1 MKKSFLRGNGMTNE
15 ILTTALRFATQG
27 IVVVPVASDG
37 SKRPGLSS
45 WKEFQDRQPTQDE
58 LLAWFNNEQVQGLGV
73 ITGPIS
79 GNLLMIEFEG
89 RAVEQKLHLRA
100 AEAIKSAGFAD
111 LWQSIVDG
119 YTEATPSG
127 GIHFLVKVDGP
138 AIDGNTKLASKPGE
152 DGGCLIETRAAGG
165 FSICAPSGGTAHPSG
180 KSWSMIAGS
189 IETIPTI
196 TTHEMNELFR
206 ILATFDE
213 MPKPEITK
221 QELIKRE
228 FNPAL
233 PGDDYNQR
241 TTWEE
246 ILEPIGWKKVFTQ
259 AEKTLWRR
267 PKKDEGISAS
277 TNHGGYDTFYVFSTS
292 TTFEANKSYSKFA
305 VYAHLHHADN
315 FKHAAEALRF
325 KGYGGPAAVPAEL
338 NTYTYSPETGE
349 IIESTASAGSD
360 GGAEYLLQKEIAL
373 ARAKREAKRILD
385 QEEAAKNYHIPTYI
399 RTLTEELKLP
409 RQEVKWTIKDVFP
422 TGANVTLTAQYKAG
436 KTTLINSLARSLA
449 DGTKFLNY
457 FDAPVHP
464 GRIVIFNYEV
474 GEDQYRNWMDDVS
487 IEDSDKITLIHLR
500 GERMPLTIPQVED
513 FVVSILKDCEA
524 QTWILDP
531 FARAFTGSGD
541 ENSNSDVGVFLDTLD
556 VVKKRAGVSNLVLPI
571 HTGRAQENGIDRA
584 RGATRLDDWAD
595 VRWLLKKTNDG
606 RFFSA
611 DGRDVLQ
618 EEQQLTF
625 DETTRSLTLGGV
637 DSRMAKK
644 RGLEDMWIDAVTAN
658 PGLNTSQLAEIL
670 GKRYD
675 DKGLKAG
682 RDAALRHHKVKTRE
696 VGRTTV
702 WFAADHFGDWQ
713 QEQVAN

>member
-1 MKKSFLRGNGMTNE
+1 MTNE
-15 ILTTALRFATQG
+15 ILTTALRFATQD
-27 IVVVPVASDG
+27 IVVVPVAGDG

-45 WKEFQDRQPTQDE
+45 WKEFQERKPTQEE
-58 LLAWFNNEQVQGLGV
+58 LLTWFNNEQVQGLGV

-89 RAVEQKLHLRA
+89 RAIDQKLHLRA
-100 AEAIKSAGFAD
+100 KEAMESAGLEY
-111 LWQSIVDG
+111 LWNQLTNG
-119 YTEATPSG
+119 YSEMTPSG

-138 AIDGNTKLASKPGE
+138 AIDGNTKLASKAGE
-152 DGGCLIETRAAGG
+152 DGGCLIETRGAGG
-165 FSICAPSGGTAHPSG
+165 FSICAPSGGTAHPTG
-180 KSWSMIAGS
+180 KTWAMIAGA

-196 TTHEMNELFR
+196 STDEMNELFT
-206 ILATFDE
+206 ILQTFDE

-221 QELIKRE
+221 QELTKRE

-241 TTWEE
+241 MTWEE
-246 ILEPIGWKKVFTQ
+246 ILEPLGWKKVFTQ

-267 PKKDEGISAS
+267 PNKNEGISAS

-305 VYAHLHHADN
+305 VYAHLHHGDN

-325 KGYGGPAAVPAEL
+325 AGFGGPLATPVEL
-338 NTYTYSPETGE
+338 NTYIYSPETGE
-349 IIESTASAGSD
+349 IIESTASASGD
-360 GGAEYLLQKEIAL
+360 GVDVDYLTQQEIKL
-373 ARAKREAKRILD
+373 ARAKRTAKKLLD
-385 QEEAAKNYHIPTYI
+385 QEEAASNYHQPTYV
-399 RTLTEELKLP
+399 RTLTDELKLP
-409 RQEVKWTIKDVFP
+409 IEEVQWTIKDVFP

-449 DGTKFLNY
+449 DGTEFLNY
-457 FDAPVHP
+457 FAKPDHK
-464 GRIVIFNYEV
+464 GRVVIFNYEV
-474 GEDQYRNWMDDVS
+474 SENQYRRWMNDVA
-487 IEDSDKITLIHLR
+487 IENTDKVTLVHLR
-500 GERMPLTIPQVED
+500 GKRLPLIVQRVED
-513 FVVSILKDCEA
+513 LVVSILKDLDA

-531 FARAFTGSGD
+531 FARAFTGCGD
-541 ENSNSDVGVFLDTLD
+541 ENSNSDVSVFLDTLD
-556 VVKKRAGVSNLVLPI
+556 VIKERAGVSNLVLPV
-571 HTGRAQENGIDRA
+571 HTGRAQESGVDRA

-595 VRWLLKKTNDG
+595 VRWLLKKTNEG

-625 DETTRSLTLGGV
+625 DENTRSLTLGGV

-644 RGLEDMWIDAVTAN
+644 RGLEDMWIDAVNAN
-658 PGLNTSQLAEIL
+658 PGLSTSQLSEIL

-682 RDAALRHHKVKTRE
+682 REAALRHHKVKTSE
-696 VGRTTV
+696 MGRTTV
-702 WFAADHFGDWQ
+702 WFPADHFGTW
-713 QEQVAN
+713 EQDAVAN

>member
-1 MKKSFLRGNGMTNE
+1 MTNE

-73 ITGPIS
+73 ITGVVS

-89 RAVEQKLHLRA
+89 RAIEQKLHLKA
-100 AEAIKSAGFAD
+100 KDAMNSAGLEY
-111 LWQSIVDG
+111 LWDTLTNG
-119 YTEATPSG
+119 YSEMTPSG
-127 GIHFLVKVDGP
+127 GIHFLVKVDGE

-152 DGGCLIETRAAGG
+152 DGGCLIETRGAGG
-165 FSICAPSGGTAHPSG
+165 FSICAPSGGTAHPTG
-180 KSWSMIAGS
+180 KGWTMIAGA
-189 IETIPTI
+189 IESIPTI
-196 TTHEMNELFR
+196 STDEMNELFT
-206 ILATFDE
+206 ILKTFDE

-221 QELIKRE
+221 QELTKRD

-267 PKKDEGISAS
+267 PNKDEGISAS

-292 TTFEANKSYSKFA
+292 TSFEANKSYSKFA
-305 VYAHLHHADN
+305 VYAHLHHNDN

-325 KGYGGPAAVPAEL
+325 KGYGGPAAVPVEL

-349 IIESTASAGSD
+349 IIESTAPAGGD

-373 ARAKREAKRILD
+373 ARAKREAKKVLD
-385 QEEAAKNYHIPTYI
+385 LEEASATFKMPEYFGH
-399 RTLTEELKLP
+399 LGEELKLP
-409 RQEVKWTIKDVFP
+409 REAVAWTIKDIFP

-449 DGTKFLNY
+449 DGEKFLNY
-457 FDAPVHP
+457 FDAPNHP
-464 GRIVIFNYEV
+464 GRVVIFNYEV
-474 GEDQYRNWMDDVS
+474 NREQYRRWFDDVG
-487 IEDSDKITLIHLR
+487 IKN
-500 GERMPLTIPQVED
+500 VEK
-513 FVVSILKDCEA
+513 VSLLHMKGSVFPILVPHIQDLLVKMLKELET

-531 FARAFTGSGD
+531 FAGAFTGSGD
-541 ENSNSDVGVFLDTLD
+541 ENSNSDVTVFLNILD
-556 VVKKRAGVSNLVLPI
+556 NIKERAGVSNLVMPI
-571 HTGRAQENGIDRA
+571 HTGRSQEQGIDRA

-595 VRWLLKKTNDG
+595 VRWILKKTQDG

-625 DETTRSLTLGGV
+625 DETTRSLTLGGANAY
-637 DSRMAKK
+637 MTKIK
-644 RGLEDMWIDAVTAN
+644 NNEEIWYEAVINN
-658 PGLNTSQLAEIL
+658 PGKSTSDILAILN
-670 GKRYD
+670 KNPN
-675 DKGLKAG
+675 DKGMASARKSLLNQRKLKTETVG
-682 RDAALRHHKVKTRE
+682 RSVVWFDINHINTWQQNE
-696 VGRTTV
+696 VG
-702 WFAADHFGDWQ
+702 
-713 QEQVAN
+713 

>member
-1 MKKSFLRGNGMTNE
+1 M
-15 ILTTALRFATQG
+15 LT
-27 IVVVPVASDG
+27 
-37 SKRPGLSS
+37 
-45 WKEFQDRQPTQDE
+45 
-58 LLAWFNNEQVQGLGV
+58 WFNNEQVQGLGV

-89 RAVEQKLHLRA
+89 RAIDQKLHLRA
-100 AEAIKSAGFAD
+100 KEAMESAGLEY
-111 LWQSIVDG
+111 LWNQLTNG
-119 YTEATPSG
+119 YSEMTPSG

-138 AIDGNTKLASKPGE
+138 AIDGNTKLASKAGE
-152 DGGCLIETRAAGG
+152 DGGCLIETRGAGG
-165 FSICAPSGGTAHPSG
+165 FSICAPSGGTAHPTG
-180 KSWSMIAGS
+180 KTWAMIAGA

-196 TTHEMNELFR
+196 STDEMNELFT
-206 ILATFDE
+206 ILQTFDE
-213 MPKPEITK
+213 IPKPEITK
-221 QELIKRE
+221 QELTKRE

-241 TTWEE
+241 MTWEE
-246 ILEPIGWKKVFTQ
+246 ILEPLGWKKVFTQ

-267 PKKDEGISAS
+267 PNKNEGISAS

-305 VYAHLHHADN
+305 VYAHLHHNDN

-325 KGYGGPAAVPAEL
+325 AGFGGPLATPVEL

-349 IIESTASAGSD
+349 IIESTASANGD
-360 GGAEYLLQKEIAL
+360 GVDIDYLTQQEIKL
-373 ARAKREAKRILD
+373 ARAKRTAKKLLD
-385 QEEAAKNYHIPTYI
+385 QEEAASNYHQPTYV
-399 RTLTEELKLP
+399 RTLTDELKLP
-409 RQEVKWTIKDVFP
+409 IEEVQWTIKDVFP

-449 DGTKFLNY
+449 DGTEFLNY
-457 FDAPVHP
+457 FAKPDHK
-464 GRIVIFNYEV
+464 GRVVIFNYEV
-474 GEDQYRNWMDDVS
+474 SENQYRRWMNDVA
-487 IEDSDKITLIHLR
+487 IENTDKVTLVHLR
-500 GERMPLTIPQVED
+500 GKRLPLIVQRVED
-513 FVVSILKDCEA
+513 LVVSILKDLDA

-531 FARAFTGSGD
+531 FARAFTGCGD
-541 ENSNSDVGVFLDTLD
+541 ENSNSDVSVFLDTLD
-556 VVKKRAGVSNLVLPI
+556 VIKERAGVSNLVLPV
-571 HTGRAQENGIDRA
+571 HTGRAQESGVDRA

-595 VRWLLKKTNDG
+595 VRWLLKKTNEG

-625 DETTRSLTLGGV
+625 DENTRSLTLGGV

-644 RGLEDMWIDAVTAN
+644 RGLEDMWIDAVNAN
-658 PGLNTSQLAEIL
+658 PGLSTSQLSEIL

-682 RDAALRHHKVKTRE
+682 REAALRHHKVKTSE
-696 VGRTTV
+696 MGRTTV
-702 WFAADHFGDWQ
+702 WFPADHFGTW
-713 QEQVAN
+713 EQDAVAN

>member
-1 MKKSFLRGNGMTNE
+1 MTNE

-27 IVVVPVASDG
+27 IVVVPVAPDG

-45 WKEFQDRQPTQDE
+45 WKEFQDRQPTQEE

-79 GNLLMIEFEG
+79 CNLLMIEFEG

-100 AEAIKSAGFAD
+100 AQAIKAAGFEE
-111 LWQSIVDG
+111 LWQSIIDG

-196 TTHEMNELFR
+196 STAEMNELFT

-221 QELIKRE
+221 QELTKRE

-246 ILEPIGWKKVFTQ
+246 ILEPLGWKKVFTQ
-259 AEKTLWRR
+259 SEKTLWRR
-267 PKKDEGISAS
+267 PNKDEGISAS

-305 VYAHLHHADN
+305 VYAHLHHGNN

-325 KGYGGPAAVPAEL
+325 KGYGGPAAMPVEL

-349 IIESTASAGSD
+349 IIESTATAGSD

-373 ARAKREAKRILD
+373 ARAKREAKKLLD
-385 QEEAAKNYHIPTYI
+385 IEEATAKFKMPEYFGH
-399 RTLTEELKLP
+399 LGEELQLP
-409 RQEVKWTIKDVFP
+409 RQEVEWTIKDVFP

-449 DGTKFLNY
+449 DGERFLNY
-457 FDAPVHP
+457 FDAPNHP

-474 GEDQYRNWMDDVS
+474 NREQYRRWFDDVGIKNVEKVS
-487 IEDSDKITLIHLR
+487 LYHMKGSVVPLLVPHIQDLIV
-500 GERMPLTIPQVED
+500 GV
-513 FVVSILKDCEA
+513 LKRLKA

-531 FARAFTGSGD
+531 FAGAFTGSGD
-541 ENSNSDVGVFLDTLD
+541 ENSNSDVTVFLNILD
-556 VVKKRAGVSNLVLPI
+556 NIKERAGVSNLVIPI
-571 HTGRAQENGIDRA
+571 HTGRAQEHGIDRA

-595 VRWLLKKTNDG
+595 VRWILKKTQEG

-611 DGRDVLQ
+611 DGRDVLL
-618 EEQQLTF
+618 EEQALAYDNETRGLTF
-625 DETTRSLTLGGV
+625 GGA
-637 DSRMAKK
+637 DAYMTKK
-644 RGLEDMWIDAVTAN
+644 YNNEEIWYEIVLNN
-658 PGLNTSQLAEIL
+658 PGKTTSEIL
-670 GKRYD
+670 SMLHKNQN
-675 DKGLKAG
+675 DKGM
-682 RDAALRHHKVKTRE
+682 AAARKSLLVQRKVKTEQVGRSVIWFDINHIHSYIQNE
-696 VGRTTV
+696 VG
-702 WFAADHFGDWQ
+702 
-713 QEQVAN
+713 

>member
-1 MKKSFLRGNGMTNE
+1 MTNE
-15 ILTTALRFATQG
+15 ILTTALRFATQD

-45 WKEFQDRQPTQDE
+45 WKEFQERKPTQEE
-58 LLAWFNNEQVQGLGV
+58 LLAWFNNDQVQGLGV
-73 ITGPIS
+73 VTGPIS

-89 RAVEQKLHLRA
+89 RAVNQKLHLRA
-100 AEAIKSAGFAD
+100 AEAIKAAGFEEV
-111 LWQSIVDG
+111 WQRIIDG

-127 GIHFLVKVDGP
+127 GIHLLVRVDGD
-138 AIDGNTKLASKPGE
+138 AIEGNTKLASKAGE
-152 DGGCLIETRAAGG
+152 DGGCLIETRGAGG
-165 FSICAPSGGTAHPSG
+165 FSICAPSGGTAHPEG
-180 KSWSMIAGS
+180 KPWVLIGGS
-189 IETIPTI
+189 IETIATI
-196 TTHEMNELFR
+196 TTDEMNELFT
-206 ILATFDE
+206 ILQTFDE

-221 QELIKRE
+221 QELTKRE

-241 TTWEE
+241 MTWKE
-246 ILEPIGWKKVFTQ
+246 ILEPLGWKIVFTQ
-259 AEKTLWRR
+259 GEKILWRR
-267 PKKDEGISAS
+267 PNKNEGISAS

-292 TTFEANKSYSKFA
+292 TSFEANKSYSKFA
-305 VYAHLHHADN
+305 VYAHINHRDN
-315 FKHAAEALRF
+315 FKQAAEALRF
-325 KGYGGPAAVPAEL
+325 AGYGGPAATPVEL
-338 NTYTYSPETGE
+338 NEYIYSPVTGE
-349 IIESTASAGSD
+349 IIESGVAGGVGD
-360 GGAEYLLQKEIAL
+360 GIDIDYLTQQEIKL
-373 ARAKREAKRILD
+373 ARAKRTAKKLLD
-385 QEEAAKNYHIPTYI
+385 QEEAASNYHQPTYVKN
-399 RTLTEELKLP
+399 LTDELKLP
-409 RQEVKWTIKDVFP
+409 IEEVKWTIKDVFP

-449 DGTKFLNY
+449 DGTQFLNY
-457 FDAPVHP
+457 FAQPEHK
-464 GRIVIFNYEV
+464 GRVVIFNYEV
-474 GEDQYRNWMDDVS
+474 SENQYRRWMNDVA
-487 IEDSDKITLIHLR
+487 IENSDKITLVHLR
-500 GERMPLTIPQVED
+500 GKRLPLIVRRVED
-513 FVVSILKDCEA
+513 LVVSILKDLDA

-531 FARAFTGSGD
+531 FARAFTGCGD

-556 VVKKRAGVSNLVLPI
+556 VIKERANVSNLVLPI
-571 HTGRAQENGIDRA
+571 HTGRAQENGVDRA

-644 RGLEDMWIDAVTAN
+644 RGLEDLWIEAVTAN
-658 PGLNTSQLAEIL
+658 PGLNTSQLSDIL

-682 RDAALRHHKVKTRE
+682 RDAALRNHKVKTRE
-696 VGRTTV
+696 VGRTVV

-713 QEQVAN
+713 QDQVAN

>member
-1 MKKSFLRGNGMTNE
+1 MTNE
-15 ILTTALRFATQG
+15 ILTTALRFATQD
-27 IVVVPVASDG
+27 IVVVPVAGDG

-45 WKEFQDRQPTQDE
+45 WKEFQERKPTQEE

-89 RAVEQKLHLRA
+89 RAIDQKLHLRA
-100 AEAIKSAGFAD
+100 KEAMESAGLEY
-111 LWQSIVDG
+111 LWNQLTNG
-119 YTEATPSG
+119 YSEMTPSG

-138 AIDGNTKLASKPGE
+138 AIDGNTKLASKAGE
-152 DGGCLIETRAAGG
+152 DGGCLIETRGAGG
-165 FSICAPSGGTAHPSG
+165 FSICAPSGGTAHPTG
-180 KSWSMIAGS
+180 KTWAMIAGA

-196 TTHEMNELFR
+196 STDEMNELFT
-206 ILATFDE
+206 ILQTFDE

-221 QELIKRE
+221 QELTKRE

-241 TTWEE
+241 MTWEE
-246 ILEPIGWKKVFTQ
+246 ILEPLGWKKVFTQ

-267 PKKDEGISAS
+267 PNKNEGISAS

-305 VYAHLHHADN
+305 VYAHLHHNDN

-325 KGYGGPAAVPAEL
+325 AGFGGPLATPVEL

-349 IIESTASAGSD
+349 IIESIASANGD
-360 GGAEYLLQKEIAL
+360 GVDVDYLTQQEIKL
-373 ARAKREAKRILD
+373 ARAKRTAKKLLD
-385 QEEAAKNYHIPTYI
+385 QEEAASNYHQPTYV
-399 RTLTEELKLP
+399 RTLTDELKLP
-409 RQEVKWTIKDVFP
+409 IEEVQWTIKDVFP

-449 DGTKFLNY
+449 DGTEFLNY
-457 FDAPVHP
+457 FAKPDHK
-464 GRIVIFNYEV
+464 GRVVIFNYEV
-474 GEDQYRNWMDDVS
+474 SENQYRRWMNDVA
-487 IEDSDKITLIHLR
+487 IENTDKVTLVHLR
-500 GERMPLTIPQVED
+500 GKRLPLIVQRVED
-513 FVVSILKDCEA
+513 LVVSILKDLDA

-531 FARAFTGSGD
+531 FARAFTGCGD
-541 ENSNSDVGVFLDTLD
+541 ENSNSDVSVFLDTLD
-556 VVKKRAGVSNLVLPI
+556 VIKERAGVSNLVLPI

-595 VRWLLKKTNDG
+595 VRWILKKTNEG

-625 DETTRSLTLGGV
+625 DENTRSLTLGGV

-644 RGLEDMWIDAVTAN
+644 RGLEDMWIDVVNAN
-658 PGLNTSQLAEIL
+658 PGLSTSQLSEIL

-682 RDAALRHHKVKTRE
+682 REAALRHHKVKTSE
-696 VGRTTV
+696 MGRTTV
-702 WFAADHFGDWQ
+702 WFPADHFGTW
-713 QEQVAN
+713 EQDAVAN

>member
-1 MKKSFLRGNGMTNE
+1 
-15 ILTTALRFATQG
+15 
-27 IVVVPVASDG
+27 VAPDG

-100 AEAIKSAGFAD
+100 AEAIKSAGFEE
-111 LWQSIVDG
+111 LWQSVVDG
-119 YTEATPSG
+119 YTETTPSG

-180 KSWSMIAGS
+180 KLWSMIAGS

-373 ARAKREAKRILD
+373 ARAKREAKKLLD
-385 QEEAAKNYHIPTYI
+385 IEEATAKFKMPEYFGH
-399 RTLTEELKLP
+399 LGEELQLP
-409 RQEVKWTIKDVFP
+409 RQEVEWTIKDVFP

-449 DGTKFLNY
+449 DGEKFLNY
-457 FDAPVHP
+457 FDAPDHP

-474 GEDQYRNWMDDVS
+474 NREQYRRWFDDVGIKNVEKVS
-487 IEDSDKITLIHLR
+487 LYHMKGSVVPLLVPHIQDLIV
-500 GERMPLTIPQVED
+500 GV
-513 FVVSILKDCEA
+513 LKRLKA

-531 FARAFTGSGD
+531 FAGAFTGSGD
-541 ENSNSDVGVFLDTLD
+541 ENSNSDVTVFLNILD
-556 VVKKRAGVSNLVLPI
+556 NIKERAGVSNLVIPI
-571 HTGRAQENGIDRA
+571 HTGRAQEHGIDRA

-595 VRWLLKKTNDG
+595 VRWILKKTQEG

-611 DGRDVLQ
+611 DGRDVLL
-618 EEQQLTF
+618 EEQALAYDNETRGLTF
-625 DETTRSLTLGGV
+625 GGA
-637 DSRMAKK
+637 DAYMTKK
-644 RGLEDMWIDAVTAN
+644 YNNEELWYEAVLNN
-658 PGLNTSQLAEIL
+658 PGKTTSEIL
-670 GKRYD
+670 SMLHKNQN
-675 DKGLKAG
+675 DKGM
-682 RDAALRHHKVKTRE
+682 AAARKSLMVQRKVKTEQVGRSVIWFDINHIHSYIQNE
-696 VGRTTV
+696 VG
-702 WFAADHFGDWQ
+702 
-713 QEQVAN
+713 

>member
-1 MKKSFLRGNGMTNE
+1 MTNE
-15 ILTTALRFATQG
+15 ILTTALRFATQD

-45 WKEFQDRQPTQDE
+45 WKEFQERKPTQEE

-89 RAVEQKLHLRA
+89 RAIDQKLHLRA
-100 AEAIKSAGFAD
+100 KEAMESAGLEY
-111 LWQSIVDG
+111 LWNQLTNG
-119 YTEATPSG
+119 YSEMTPSG

-138 AIDGNTKLASKPGE
+138 AIDGNTKLASKAGE
-152 DGGCLIETRAAGG
+152 DGGCLIETRGAGG
-165 FSICAPSGGTAHPSG
+165 FSICAPSGGTAHPTG
-180 KSWSMIAGS
+180 KTWAMIAGA

-196 TTHEMNELFR
+196 STDEMNELFT
-206 ILATFDE
+206 ILQTFDE

-221 QELIKRE
+221 QELTKRE

-241 TTWEE
+241 MTWEE
-246 ILEPIGWKKVFTQ
+246 ILEPLGWKKVFTQ

-267 PKKDEGISAS
+267 PNKNEGISAS

-305 VYAHLHHADN
+305 VYAHLHHNDN

-325 KGYGGPAAVPAEL
+325 AGFGGPLATPVEL

-349 IIESTASAGSD
+349 IIESTASANGD
-360 GGAEYLLQKEIAL
+360 GVDVDYLTQQEIKL
-373 ARAKREAKRILD
+373 ARAKRTAKKLLD
-385 QEEAAKNYHIPTYI
+385 QEEAASNYHQPTYV
-399 RTLTEELKLP
+399 RTLTDELKLP
-409 RQEVKWTIKDVFP
+409 IEEVQWTIKDVFP

-449 DGTKFLNY
+449 DGTEFLNY
-457 FDAPVHP
+457 FAKPDHK
-464 GRIVIFNYEV
+464 GRVVIFNYEV
-474 GEDQYRNWMDDVS
+474 SENQYRRWMNDVA
-487 IEDSDKITLIHLR
+487 IENTDKVTLVHLR
-500 GERMPLTIPQVED
+500 GKRLPLIVQRVED
-513 FVVSILKDCEA
+513 LVVSILKDLDA

-531 FARAFTGSGD
+531 FARAFTGCGD
-541 ENSNSDVGVFLDTLD
+541 ENSNSDVSVFLDTLD
-556 VVKKRAGVSNLVLPI
+556 VIKERAGVSNLVLPV
-571 HTGRAQENGIDRA
+571 HTGRAQESGVDRA

-595 VRWLLKKTNDG
+595 VRWLLKKTNEG

-625 DETTRSLTLGGV
+625 DENTRSLTLGGV

-644 RGLEDMWIDAVTAN
+644 RGLEDMWIDAVNAN
-658 PGLNTSQLAEIL
+658 PGLSTSQLSEIL

-682 RDAALRHHKVKTRE
+682 REAALRHHKVKTSE
-696 VGRTTV
+696 MGRTTV
-702 WFAADHFGDWQ
+702 WFPADHFGTW
-713 QEQVAN
+713 EQDAVAN

>member
-1 MKKSFLRGNGMTNE
+1 MTNE
-15 ILTTALRFATQG
+15 ILTTALRFATQD
-27 IVVVPVASDG
+27 IVVVPVAGDG

-45 WKEFQDRQPTQDE
+45 WKEFQERKPTQEE

-89 RAVEQKLHLRA
+89 RAIDQKLHLRA
-100 AEAIKSAGFAD
+100 KEAMESAGLEY
-111 LWQSIVDG
+111 LWNQLTNG
-119 YTEATPSG
+119 YSEMTPSG
-127 GIHFLVKVDGP
+127 GLHFLVKVDGP
-138 AIDGNTKLASKPGE
+138 AIDGNTKLASKAGE
-152 DGGCLIETRAAGG
+152 DGGCLIETRGAGG
-165 FSICAPSGGTAHPSG
+165 FSICAPSGGTAHPTG
-180 KSWSMIAGS
+180 KTWAMIAGA

-196 TTHEMNELFR
+196 STDEMNELFT
-206 ILATFDE
+206 ILQTFDE

-221 QELIKRE
+221 QELTKRE

-241 TTWEE
+241 MTWEE
-246 ILEPIGWKKVFTQ
+246 ILEPLGWKKVFTQ

-267 PKKDEGISAS
+267 PNKNEGISAS

-305 VYAHLHHADN
+305 VYAHLHHNDN

-325 KGYGGPAAVPAEL
+325 AGFGGPLATPVEL

-349 IIESTASAGSD
+349 IIESTASANGD
-360 GGAEYLLQKEIAL
+360 GVDVDYLTQQEIKL
-373 ARAKREAKRILD
+373 ARAKRTAKKLLD
-385 QEEAAKNYHIPTYI
+385 QEEAASNYHQPTYV
-399 RTLTEELKLP
+399 RTLTDELKLP
-409 RQEVKWTIKDVFP
+409 IEEVQWTIKDVFP

-449 DGTKFLNY
+449 DGTEFLNY
-457 FDAPVHP
+457 FAKPDHK
-464 GRIVIFNYEV
+464 GRVVIFNYEV
-474 GEDQYRNWMDDVS
+474 SENQYRRWMNDVA
-487 IEDSDKITLIHLR
+487 IENTDKVTLVHLR
-500 GERMPLTIPQVED
+500 GKRLPLIVQRVED
-513 FVVSILKDCEA
+513 LVVSILKDLDA

-531 FARAFTGSGD
+531 FARAFTGCGD
-541 ENSNSDVGVFLDTLD
+541 ENSNSDVSVFLDTLD
-556 VVKKRAGVSNLVLPI
+556 VIKERAGVSNLVLPV
-571 HTGRAQENGIDRA
+571 HTGRAQESGVDRA

-595 VRWLLKKTNDG
+595 VRWLLKKTNEG

-625 DETTRSLTLGGV
+625 DENTRSLTLGGV

-644 RGLEDMWIDAVTAN
+644 RGLEDMWIDVVNAN
-658 PGLNTSQLAEIL
+658 PGLSTSQLSEIL

-682 RDAALRHHKVKTRE
+682 REAALRHHKVKTTE
-696 VGRTTV
+696 MGRTTV
-702 WFAADHFGDWQ
+702 WFPADHFGTW
-713 QEQVAN
+713 EQDAVAN

>member
-1 MKKSFLRGNGMTNE
+1 MTNE

-27 IVVVPVASDG
+27 IVVVPDAADG

-45 WKEFQDRQPTQDE
+45 WKEFQDRHPNQDE
-58 LLAWFNNEQVQGLGV
+58 LLAWFNNDQVQGLGV

-100 AEAIKSAGFAD
+100 AEAIKSAGFEE
-111 LWQSIVDG
+111 LWQSVVDG
-119 YTEATPSG
+119 YTETTPSG

-180 KSWSMIAGS
+180 KLWSMIAGS

-373 ARAKREAKRILD
+373 ARAKREAKKLLD
-385 QEEAAKNYHIPTYI
+385 IEEATAKFKMPEYFGH
-399 RTLTEELKLP
+399 LGEELQLP
-409 RQEVKWTIKDVFP
+409 RQEVEWTIKDVFP

-449 DGTKFLNY
+449 DGEKFLNY
-457 FDAPVHP
+457 FDAPDHP

-474 GEDQYRNWMDDVS
+474 NREQYRRWFDDVGIKNVEKVS
-487 IEDSDKITLIHLR
+487 LYHMKGSVVPLLVPHIQDLIV
-500 GERMPLTIPQVED
+500 GV
-513 FVVSILKDCEA
+513 LKRLKA

-531 FARAFTGSGD
+531 FAGAFTGSGD
-541 ENSNSDVGVFLDTLD
+541 ENSNSDVTVFLNILD
-556 VVKKRAGVSNLVLPI
+556 NIKERAGVSNLVIPI
-571 HTGRAQENGIDRA
+571 HTGRAQEHGIDRA

-595 VRWLLKKTNDG
+595 VRWILKKTQEG

-611 DGRDVLQ
+611 DGRDVLL
-618 EEQQLTF
+618 EEQALAYDNETRGLTF
-625 DETTRSLTLGGV
+625 GGA
-637 DSRMAKK
+637 DAYMTKK
-644 RGLEDMWIDAVTAN
+644 YNNEELWYEAVLNN
-658 PGLNTSQLAEIL
+658 PGKTTSEIL
-670 GKRYD
+670 SMLHKNQN
-675 DKGLKAG
+675 DKGM
-682 RDAALRHHKVKTRE
+682 AAARKSLMVQRKVKTEQVGRSVIWFDINHIHSYIQNE
-696 VGRTTV
+696 VG
-702 WFAADHFGDWQ
+702 
-713 QEQVAN
+713 

>member
-1 MKKSFLRGNGMTNE
+1 MTNE
-15 ILTTALRFATQG
+15 ILTTALRFATQD

-45 WKEFQDRQPTQDE
+45 WKEFQERKPTQEE

-89 RAVEQKLHLRA
+89 RAIDQKLHLRA
-100 AEAIKSAGFAD
+100 KEAMESAGLEY
-111 LWQSIVDG
+111 LWNQLTNG
-119 YTEATPSG
+119 YSEMTPSG

-138 AIDGNTKLASKPGE
+138 AIDGNTKLASKAGE
-152 DGGCLIETRAAGG
+152 DGGCLIETRGAGG
-165 FSICAPSGGTAHPSG
+165 FSICAPSGGTAHPTG
-180 KSWSMIAGS
+180 KTWTMIAGA

-196 TTHEMNELFR
+196 STDEMNELFT
-206 ILATFDE
+206 ILQTFDE

-221 QELIKRE
+221 QELTKRE

-241 TTWEE
+241 MTWEE
-246 ILEPIGWKKVFTQ
+246 ILEPLGWKKVFTQ

-267 PKKDEGISAS
+267 PNKNEGISAS

-305 VYAHLHHADN
+305 VYAHLHHNDN

-325 KGYGGPAAVPAEL
+325 AGFGGPLATPIEL

-349 IIESTASAGSD
+349 IIESTAPANGD
-360 GGAEYLLQKEIAL
+360 GVDVDYLTQQEIKI
-373 ARAKREAKRILD
+373 ARAKRTAKKLLD
-385 QEEAAKNYHIPTYI
+385 QEEAANNYHQPTYV
-399 RTLTEELKLP
+399 RTLTDELQLP
-409 RQEVKWTIKDVFP
+409 IEEVKWTIKDVFP

-436 KTTLINSLARSLA
+436 KTTLINSLARSLV
-449 DGTKFLNY
+449 DGTEFLNY
-457 FDAPVHP
+457 FGKPDHP
-464 GRIVIFNYEV
+464 GRVVIFNYEV
-474 GEDQYRNWMDDVS
+474 SENQYRRWMNDVA
-487 IEDSDKITLIHLR
+487 IENTDKVTLVHLR
-500 GERMPLTIPQVED
+500 GKRLPLTVPRVED
-513 FVVSILKDCEA
+513 LVVSILKDLDA

-531 FARAFTGSGD
+531 FARAFTGCGD
-541 ENSNSDVGVFLDTLD
+541 ENSNSDVGIFLDTLD
-556 VVKKRAGVSNLVLPI
+556 VIKDRAGVSNLVLPV
-571 HTGRAQENGIDRA
+571 HTGRAQENGVDRA

-595 VRWLLKKTNDG
+595 VRWLLKKTNEG

-625 DETTRSLTLGGV
+625 DENTRSLTLGGV

-658 PGLNTSQLAEIL
+658 PGLSTSQLSEIL

-682 RDAALRHHKVKTRE
+682 REAALRHHKVKTTE
-696 VGRTTV
+696 MGRTTV
-702 WFAADHFGDWQ
+702 WFPADHFGVW
-713 QEQVAN
+713 EQDAVAN

>member
-1 MKKSFLRGNGMTNE
+1 MTNE
-15 ILTTALRFATQG
+15 ILTTALRFATQD

-45 WKEFQDRQPTQDE
+45 WKEFQERKPTQEE

-89 RAVEQKLHLRA
+89 RAIDQKLHLRA
-100 AEAIKSAGFAD
+100 KEAMESAGLEY
-111 LWQSIVDG
+111 LWNQLTNG
-119 YTEATPSG
+119 YSEMTPSG

-138 AIDGNTKLASKPGE
+138 AIDGNTKLASKAGE
-152 DGGCLIETRAAGG
+152 DGGCLIETRGAGG
-165 FSICAPSGGTAHPSG
+165 FSICAPSGGTAHPTG
-180 KSWSMIAGS
+180 KTWAMIAGA

-196 TTHEMNELFR
+196 STDEMNELFT
-206 ILATFDE
+206 ILQTFDE

-221 QELIKRE
+221 QELTKRE

-241 TTWEE
+241 MTWEE
-246 ILEPIGWKKVFTQ
+246 ILEPLGWKKVFTQ

-267 PKKDEGISAS
+267 PNKNEGISAS

-305 VYAHLHHADN
+305 VYAHLNHNDN

-325 KGYGGPAAVPAEL
+325 AGFGGPLATPVEL

-349 IIESTASAGSD
+349 IIESTASANGD
-360 GGAEYLLQKEIAL
+360 GVDVDYLTQQEIKI
-373 ARAKREAKRILD
+373 ARAKRTAKKLLD
-385 QEEAAKNYHIPTYI
+385 QEEAASNYHQPTYV
-399 RTLTEELKLP
+399 RTLTDELKLP
-409 RQEVKWTIKDVFP
+409 IEEVQWTIKDVFP

-449 DGTKFLNY
+449 DGTQFLNY
-457 FDAPVHP
+457 FGKPDHK
-464 GRIVIFNYEV
+464 GRVVIFNYEV
-474 GEDQYRNWMDDVS
+474 SENQYRRWMNDVA
-487 IEDSDKITLIHLR
+487 IENTDKVTLVHLR
-500 GERMPLTIPQVED
+500 GKRLPLIVQRVED
-513 FVVSILKDCEA
+513 LVVSILKDLDA

-531 FARAFTGSGD
+531 FARAFTGCGD
-541 ENSNSDVGVFLDTLD
+541 ENSNSDVSVFLDTLD
-556 VVKKRAGVSNLVLPI
+556 VIKERAGVSNLVLPV
-571 HTGRAQENGIDRA
+571 HTGRAQESGVDRA

-595 VRWLLKKTNDG
+595 VRWLLKKTNEG

-618 EEQQLTF
+618 EEQQLAF
-625 DETTRSLTLGGV
+625 DENTRSLTLGGV

-644 RGLEDMWIDAVTAN
+644 RGLEDMWIDVVNAN
-658 PGLNTSQLAEIL
+658 PGLSTSQLSEIL

-682 RDAALRHHKVKTRE
+682 REAALRHHKVKTSE
-696 VGRTTV
+696 MGRTTV
-702 WFAADHFGDWQ
+702 WFPADHFGTW
-713 QEQVAN
+713 EQDAVAN

>member
-1 MKKSFLRGNGMTNE
+1 MTNE

-58 LLAWFNNEQVQGLGV
+58 LLAWFNNDQVQGLGV

-100 AEAIKSAGFAD
+100 AEAIKAAGFEE
-111 LWQSIVDG
+111 LWQSVVDG

-180 KSWSMIAGS
+180 KSWTMIAGS

-196 TTHEMNELFR
+196 TTDEMNELFT

-213 MPKPEITK
+213 MPKAEITK
-221 QELIKRE
+221 QELTKRE

-233 PGDDYNQR
+233 PGDDYNAR
-241 TTWEE
+241 MTWEE

-267 PKKDEGISAS
+267 PNKDEGISAS

-305 VYAHLHHADN
+305 VYAHLHHHDD
-315 FKHAAEALRF
+315 FKQAAQALRF
-325 KGYGGPAAVPAEL
+325 LGFGSGINAAEL
-338 NTYTYSPETGE
+338 NEYTYSPVTGE
-349 IIESTASAGSD
+349 IIEHGAAGGIGD
-360 GGAEYLLQKEIAL
+360 GIDIDYLTQQEIKI
-373 ARAKREAKRILD
+373 ARAKRTAKKLLD
-385 QEEAAKNYHIPTYI
+385 QEEAASNYHQPTYVK
-399 RTLTEELKLP
+399 TLTDELKLP
-409 RQEVKWTIKDVFP
+409 IEEVKWTIKDVFP

-449 DGTKFLNY
+449 DGTQFLNY
-457 FDAPVHP
+457 FGQPDHK
-464 GRIVIFNYEV
+464 GRVVIFNYEV
-474 GEDQYRNWMDDVS
+474 SENQYRRWMNDVA
-487 IEDSDKITLIHLR
+487 IENSDKITLVHLR
-500 GERMPLTIPQVED
+500 GKRLPLIVQRVED
-513 FVVSILKDCEA
+513 LVVSILKDLDA

-531 FARAFTGSGD
+531 FARAFTGCGD

-556 VVKKRAGVSNLVLPI
+556 VIKDRAGVSNLVLPV
-571 HTGRAQENGIDRA
+571 HTGRAQENGVDRA

-595 VRWLLKKTNDG
+595 VRWLLKKTNEG

-682 RDAALRHHKVKTRE
+682 REAALRHHKVKTRE

-702 WFAADHFGDWQ
+702 WFAADHFGEWQ

>member
-1 MKKSFLRGNGMTNE
+1 MTNE

-27 IVVVPVASDG
+27 IVVVPVAPDG
-37 SKRPGLSS
+37 SKRPGLST

-58 LLAWFNNEQVQGLGV
+58 LLTWFNNDTVQGLGV
-73 ITGPIS
+73 VTGPIS

-89 RAVEQKLHLRA
+89 RAVEQKLHLKA
-100 AEAIKSAGFAD
+100 KEAIESAKLGY
-111 LWQSIVDG
+111 LWELLING
-119 YTEATPSG
+119 YSEMTPSG
-127 GIHFLVKVDGP
+127 GIHLLVKVSGD
-138 AIDGNTKLASKPGE
+138 AVDGNTKLASKAGE
-152 DGGCLIETRAAGG
+152 DGGCLIETRGAGG
-165 FSICAPSGGTAHPSG
+165 FSICAPSGGTAHKEG
-180 KSWSMIAGS
+180 KAWTMMGGS

-196 TTHEMNELFR
+196 TTHEMNELFT

-221 QELIKRE
+221 QELTKRE

-246 ILEPIGWKKVFTQ
+246 ILEPLGWKKVFSQ

-267 PKKDEGISAS
+267 PNKDEGISAS

-305 VYAHLHHADN
+305 VYAHLNHRDN
-315 FKHAAEALRF
+315 FKQAAEALRF
-325 KGYGGPAAVPAEL
+325 AGYGGPAATPIEL
-338 NTYTYSPETGE
+338 NEYIYSPVTGE
-349 IIESTASAGSD
+349 IIESGTANGD
-360 GGAEYLLQKEIAL
+360 GLEIDYLTQQEIKL
-373 ARAKREAKRILD
+373 ARAKRTAKRLLD
-385 QEEAAKNYHIPTYI
+385 QEEAASNYHHPTYVK
-399 RTLTEELKLP
+399 TLTDELQLP
-409 RQEVKWTIKDVFP
+409 IEEVKWTIKDVFP

-449 DGTKFLNY
+449 DGTQFLNY
-457 FDAPVHP
+457 FAQPEHK
-464 GRIVIFNYEV
+464 GRVVIFNYEV
-474 GEDQYRNWMDDVS
+474 SPNQYRRWMNDVA
-487 IEDSDKITLIHLR
+487 IENSDKITLVHLR
-500 GERMPLTIPQVED
+500 GKRLPLIVRRVED
-513 FVVSILKDCEA
+513 LVVSILKDLDA

-531 FARAFTGSGD
+531 FARAFTGCGD

-556 VVKKRAGVSNLVLPI
+556 VIKERAGVSNLVLPI
-571 HTGRAQENGIDRA
+571 HTGRAQENGVDRA

-595 VRWLLKKTNDG
+595 VRWLLKKTQDG

-625 DETTRSLTLGGV
+625 DESTRSLTLGGV

-644 RGLEDMWIDAVTAN
+644 RGLEDLWIEAVIAN
-658 PGLNTSQLAEIL
+658 PGLNTSQLSDIL

-675 DKGLKAG
+675 DKGLKTA
-682 RDAALRHHKVKTRE
+682 RDAALRNHKVKTRD
-696 VGRTTV
+696 VGRTVV

-713 QEQVAN
+713 QDQVAN